1 MPLSKRIFLILAAS
15 STLLAALLFVWQ
27 MQTAKAAMLAEQKN
41 QLGAAEQKLA
51 QLARDIQQ
59 YEAATQSLGGGKSLA
74 RHEKVALGARF
85 APGDLARI
93 HEVLTRAYQGDGF
106 LLLKNFS
113 LEWKSGNSLG
123 DTSASLQMDMAGE
136 KVFLR

>member
-1 MPLSKRIFLILAAS
+1 
-15 STLLAALLFVWQ
+15 
-27 MQTAKAAMLAEQKN
+27 MLAEQKN

-59 YEAATQSLGGGKSLA
+59 YEAATQSLGGNSKNLA